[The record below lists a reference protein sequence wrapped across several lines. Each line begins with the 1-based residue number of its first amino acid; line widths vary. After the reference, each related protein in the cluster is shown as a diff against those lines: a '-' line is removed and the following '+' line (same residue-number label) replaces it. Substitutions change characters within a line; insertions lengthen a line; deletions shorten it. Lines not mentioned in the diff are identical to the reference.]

1 MSTWMWQNN
10 QSRING
16 INVKCIYC
24 SGAPGLGVL
33 QLRVDG
39 AQERG
44 KIYYLIT
51 VQERATKFVI

>member
-1 MSTWMWQNN
+1 MEST
-10 QSRING
+10 S
-16 INVKCIYC
+16 NVFT
-24 SGAPGLGVL
+24 AAGLGVL